1 MKNLKSTILFFAL
14 ALMTSQ
20 LTFSQEFKKLDK
32 SPMDVASFPSSYKIS
47 AKTVKVTYSR
57 PQLKGRALS
66 KLAPTGEVWRTGA
79 NEAAQITFYKPMMAG
94 KTLIKPGT
102 YSLFTIP
109 GQKEW
114 TVIINSEINLW
125 GAYYYNQK
133 YDVAT
138 MQATITKGETEA
150 FSIAFTE
157 CRQLACRD
165 APRMGICHCLHYFY
179 QSCKAK
185 SCTKLNKAKLIKQ

>member
-1 MKNLKSTILFFAL
+1 MKNLKSTILFFAF

-20 LTFSQEFKKLDK
+20 ITFSQEFKKLDK

-47 AKTVKVTYSR
+47 DKTVKVTYSR

-66 KLAPTGEVWRTGA
+66 KLAPAGKVWRTGA

-109 GQKEW
+109 GEKEW
-114 TVIINSEINLW
+114 TMIINSEINLW

-138 MQATITKGETEA
+138 IQATITKGETEA

-157 CRQLACRD
+157 VD
-165 APRMGICHCLHYFY
+165 NGIEMHLGWGPVIATTNF
-179 QSCKAK
+179 
-185 SCTKLNKAKLIKQ
+185 TNVVE

>member
-1 MKNLKSTILFFAL
+1 MKNLKSTILFFAF

-20 LTFSQEFKKLDK
+20 LTFSQEFKKIDK

-47 AKTVKVTYSR
+47 DKTVKVTYSR

-66 KLAPTGEVWRTGA
+66 KLAPAGKVWRTGA

-109 GQKEW
+109 GEKEW
-114 TVIINSEINLW
+114 TMIINSEINLW

-157 CRQLACRD
+157 VD
-165 APRMGICHCLHYFY
+165 NGIQMHLGWGPVIATTNF
-179 QSCKAK
+179 
-185 SCTKLNKAKLIKQ
+185 TNVVE

>member
-133 YDVAT
+133 YDVAR

-157 CRQLACRD
+157 ADNGIEMHLGWGSVIATTTFTKAVKQKA
-165 APRMGICHCLHYFY
+165 APR
-179 QSCKAK
+179 
-185 SCTKLNKAKLIKQ
+185 NKAKLIKQ

>member
-1 MKNLKSTILFFAL
+1 MKNLKSTILFCAF

-32 SPMDVASFPSSYKIS
+32 SPMDVASYPTSYKIS
-47 AKTVKVTYSR
+47 DKTVKVTYSR

-94 KTLIKPGT
+94 KTLIKSGT

-109 GQKEW
+109 GEKEW

-138 MQATITKGETEA
+138 MHATITKGETEA

-157 CRQLACRD
+157 VD
-165 APRMGICHCLHYFY
+165 NGIEMHLGWGPVIATTNFTNVV
-179 QSCKAK
+179 K
-185 SCTKLNKAKLIKQ
+185 

>member
-1 MKNLKSTILFFAL
+1 MKNLKSTILFCVL

-20 LTFSQEFKKLDK
+20 FSFSQEFKKLDK

-47 AKTVKVTYSR
+47 DKTIKATYSR

-66 KLAPTGEVWRTGA
+66 KLAPNGKVWRTGA

-94 KTLIKPGT
+94 KTLIEPGT

-109 GQKEW
+109 GEKQW

-133 YDVAT
+133 NDIVRV
-138 MQATITKGETEA
+138 QASITKGETEA
-150 FSIAFTE
+150 FSIAFSELENGT
-157 CRQLACRD
+157 QMHLGWGPVIATTTFTN
-165 APRMGICHCLHYFY
+165 PRR
-179 QSCKAK
+179 ARE
-185 SCTKLNKAKLIKQ
+185 

>member
-1 MKNLKSTILFFAL
+1 MKNLRSTIFFCAF

-32 SPMDVASFPSSYKIS
+32 SPMDVAAFPTSYKIS
-47 AKTVKVTYSR
+47 DKIVKVTYSR
-57 PQLKGRALS
+57 PQLKGRALT

-157 CRQLACRD
+157 AD
-165 APRMGICHCLHYFY
+165 NGIEMHLGWGPVIATTNFTN
-179 QSCKAK
+179 AVE
-185 SCTKLNKAKLIKQ
+185 

>member
-1 MKNLKSTILFFAL
+1 MKNLRSTIFFCAF

-32 SPMDVASFPSSYKIS
+32 SPMDVAAFPTSYKIS
-47 AKTVKVTYSR
+47 DKIVKVTYSR
-57 PQLKGRALS
+57 PQLKGRALT

-133 YDVAT
+133 YDVAR

-157 CRQLACRD
+157 AD
-165 APRMGICHCLHYFY
+165 NGIEMHLGWGPVIATTNFTN
-179 QSCKAK
+179 AVE
-185 SCTKLNKAKLIKQ
+185 

>member
-1 MKNLKSTILFFAL
+1 MKNFKSTILICAL
-14 ALMTSQ
+14 VLMTSQ
-20 LTFSQEFKKLDK
+20 LSFSQEFKKLDK
-32 SPMDVASFPSSYKIS
+32 SPMDVASFPASYKIS
-47 AKTVKVTYSR
+47 DKTVKVTYSR
-57 PQLKGRALS
+57 PQLKGRALT
-66 KLAPTGEVWRTGA
+66 KLVPSGEVWRTGA

-133 YDVAT
+133 YDLAR
-138 MQATITKGETEA
+138 MQATISKGETEA

-157 CRQLACRD
+157 ANN
-165 APRMGICHCLHYFY
+165 GIEMHLGWGTIIATTNFTN
-179 QSCKAK
+179 AVE
-185 SCTKLNKAKLIKQ
+185 

>member
-1 MKNLKSTILFFAL
+1 MKNLKSTILFFAF

-20 LTFSQEFKKLDK
+20 LTFSQEFKKIDK

-47 AKTVKVTYSR
+47 DKTVKVTYSR

-66 KLAPTGEVWRTGA
+66 KLAPAGKVWRTGA

-109 GQKEW
+109 GEKEW
-114 TVIINSEINLW
+114 TMIINSEINLW

-138 MQATITKGETEA
+138 MQGTITKGETEA

-157 CRQLACRD
+157 VD
-165 APRMGICHCLHYFY
+165 NGIEMHLGWGPVIATTNF
-179 QSCKAK
+179 
-185 SCTKLNKAKLIKQ
+185 TKVVK

>member
-1 MKNLKSTILFFAL
+1 MKNLKSTILFCAF

-32 SPMDVASFPSSYKIS
+32 SPMDVASFPTSYKIS
-47 AKTVKVTYSR
+47 DKTVKVTYSR
-57 PQLKGRALS
+57 PKLKGRELS

-157 CRQLACRD
+157 ADNGIEMHLGWGSVIATTTFTKAVKQKA
-165 APRMGICHCLHYFY
+165 AP
-179 QSCKAK
+179 AK
-185 SCTKLNKAKLIKQ
+185 KTKLLKQ

>member
-1 MKNLKSTILFFAL
+1 MKNLKSITLFCAL

-47 AKTVKVTYSR
+47 DKTIKVTYSR

-66 KLAPTGEVWRTGA
+66 KLAPAGKIWRTGA

-94 KTLIKPGT
+94 KILIEPGT

-133 YDVAT
+133 NDIVRV
-138 MQATITKGETEA
+138 QASITKGETEA
-150 FSIAFTE
+150 FSIAFSEVDNGT
-157 CRQLACRD
+157 QMHLGWGPVIATTTFTN
-165 APRMGICHCLHYFY
+165 PRRAGE
-179 QSCKAK
+179 
-185 SCTKLNKAKLIKQ
+185 

>member
-1 MKNLKSTILFFAL
+1 MKNLKSTILFFAF

-20 LTFSQEFKKLDK
+20 LTFSQEFKKIDK

-47 AKTVKVTYSR
+47 DKTVKVTYSR

-66 KLAPTGEVWRTGA
+66 KLAPAGKVWRTGA

-109 GQKEW
+109 GEKEW
-114 TVIINSEINLW
+114 TMIINSEINLW

-157 CRQLACRD
+157 VD
-165 APRMGICHCLHYFY
+165 NGIEMHLGWGPVIATTNF
-179 QSCKAK
+179 
-185 SCTKLNKAKLIKQ
+185 TNVVE

>member
-1 MKNLKSTILFFAL
+1 MKNFKSTILICAL
-14 ALMTSQ
+14 VLMTSQ
-20 LTFSQEFKKLDK
+20 LSFSQEFKKLDK
-32 SPMDVASFPSSYKIS
+32 SPMDVASFPASYKIS
-47 AKTVKVTYSR
+47 DKTVKVTYSR
-57 PQLKGRALS
+57 PQLKGRALT
-66 KLAPTGEVWRTGA
+66 KLVPSGEVWRTGA

-133 YDVAT
+133 YDVAR
-138 MQATITKGETEA
+138 MQATISKGETEA

-157 CRQLACRD
+157 ANN
-165 APRMGICHCLHYFY
+165 GIEMHLGWGTIIATTNFTN
-179 QSCKAK
+179 AVE
-185 SCTKLNKAKLIKQ
+185 

>member
-1 MKNLKSTILFFAL
+1 MKNLKSTILFFAF

-47 AKTVKVTYSR
+47 DKTVKVTYSR

-66 KLAPTGEVWRTGA
+66 KLAPAGKVWRTGA

-109 GQKEW
+109 GEKEW
-114 TVIINSEINLW
+114 TMIINSEINLW

-133 YDVAT
+133 YDVVT

-157 CRQLACRD
+157 VD
-165 APRMGICHCLHYFY
+165 NGIEMHLGWGPVIATTNF
-179 QSCKAK
+179 
-185 SCTKLNKAKLIKQ
+185 TNVVE

>member
-1 MKNLKSTILFFAL
+1 MKNLKLTTLFCAL

-47 AKTVKVTYSR
+47 DKIVKVTYSR

-66 KLAPTGEVWRTGA
+66 KLAPAGKIWRTGA

-94 KTLIKPGT
+94 KTLIEPGT

-125 GAYYYNQK
+125 GAYYYDQK

-157 CRQLACRD
+157 ID
-165 APRMGICHCLHYFY
+165 NGIQMHLGWGPVIATTNFTNVV
-179 QSCKAK
+179 K
-185 SCTKLNKAKLIKQ
+185 

>member
-1 MKNLKSTILFFAL
+1 MKNLKSTILFFAF

-47 AKTVKVTYSR
+47 DKTVKVTYSR

-66 KLAPTGEVWRTGA
+66 KLAPAGKVWRTGA

-94 KTLIKPGT
+94 KTLIKSGT

-109 GQKEW
+109 GEKEW

-157 CRQLACRD
+157 VD
-165 APRMGICHCLHYFY
+165 NGIEMHLGWGPVIATTNFTYVV
-179 QSCKAK
+179 K
-185 SCTKLNKAKLIKQ
+185 

>member
-1 MKNLKSTILFFAL
+1 MKNLKLTTLFCAL

-47 AKTVKVTYSR
+47 DKIVKVTYSR

-66 KLAPTGEVWRTGA
+66 KLAPAGKIWRTGA

-94 KTLIKPGT
+94 KTLIEPGT

-125 GAYYYNQK
+125 GAYYYDQK

-157 CRQLACRD
+157 VD
-165 APRMGICHCLHYFY
+165 NGIEMHLGWGPVIATTNF
-179 QSCKAK
+179 
-185 SCTKLNKAKLIKQ
+185 TNVVE

>member
-14 ALMTSQ
+14 ALITSQ

-47 AKTVKVTYSR
+47 DKTVKVTYSR

-66 KLAPTGEVWRTGA
+66 KLAPAGKVWRTGA

-94 KTLIKPGT
+94 KILIEPGT

-125 GAYYYNQK
+125 GAYYYDQK

-157 CRQLACRD
+157 ID
-165 APRMGICHCLHYFY
+165 NGIQMHLGWGPVIATTNFTNVV
-179 QSCKAK
+179 K
-185 SCTKLNKAKLIKQ
+185 

>member
-150 FSIAFTE
+150 FSIAFTSATSGVE
-157 CRQLACRD
+157 MHLGWGSVIASTTFTKVVKQ
-165 APRMGICHCLHYFY
+165 
-179 QSCKAK
+179 KA
-185 SCTKLNKAKLIKQ
+185 TPANKAKLIKQ

>member
-14 ALMTSQ
+14 ALMTNQ

-150 FSIAFTE
+150 FSIAFTSATSGVE
-157 CRQLACRD
+157 MHLGWGSVIASTTFTKVVKQ
-165 APRMGICHCLHYFY
+165 
-179 QSCKAK
+179 KA
-185 SCTKLNKAKLIKQ
+185 TPANKAKLIKQ

>member
-47 AKTVKVTYSR
+47 DKTVKVTYSR

-66 KLAPTGEVWRTGA
+66 KLAPVGKVWRTGA

-109 GQKEW
+109 GEKEW
-114 TVIINSEINLW
+114 TVIINTEVNLW

-157 CRQLACRD
+157 VD
-165 APRMGICHCLHYFY
+165 NGIEMHLGWGPVIATTNF
-179 QSCKAK
+179 
-185 SCTKLNKAKLIKQ
+185 TNVVE

>member
-1 MKNLKSTILFFAL
+1 MKNLKSTILFCAL
-14 ALMTSQ
+14 VLMTSQ
-20 LTFSQEFKKLDK
+20 LSFSQEFKKLDK
-32 SPMDVASFPSSYKIS
+32 SPMDVASFPASYKIS
-47 AKTVKVTYSR
+47 DKTVKVTYSR
-57 PQLKGRALS
+57 PQLKGRALT
-66 KLAPTGEVWRTGA
+66 KLVPSGEVWRTGA

-114 TVIINSEINLW
+114 TVIINSKINLW

-133 YDVAT
+133 YDVAR
-138 MQATITKGETEA
+138 MQATISKGETEA

-157 CRQLACRD
+157 ANN
-165 APRMGICHCLHYFY
+165 GIEMHLGWGTIIATTNFTN
-179 QSCKAK
+179 AVE
-185 SCTKLNKAKLIKQ
+185 

>member
-1 MKNLKSTILFFAL
+1 MKTMKNLKSTILFCAF

-32 SPMDVASFPSSYKIS
+32 SPMDVASYPTSYKIS
-47 AKTVKVTYSR
+47 DKTVKVTYSR

-109 GQKEW
+109 REKEW

-133 YDVAT
+133 YDVAMT
-138 MQATITKGETEA
+138 DPHPRCISMPLYASVKAIEKASVSPLVIVACILAT
-150 FSIAFTE
+150 S
-157 CRQLACRD
+157 
-165 APRMGICHCLHYFY
+165 YF
-179 QSCKAK
+179 
-185 SCTKLNKAKLIKQ
+185 